1 VNVEQPASQSWLQ
14 IRAHF
19 AGLARTRMATTRA
32 IVLGALLVW
41 AALTPSFLS
50 APSLTALLTTA
61 SVIGCLSAGM
71 TFITISGNVMSFAL
85 GATAASSAVVFLLL
99 LNAAGIVP
107 ALIGALLFGGA
118 VTGFQGLVVGWIRAN
133 PIIVSIAANVLI
145 YGAFTWLTGNESV
158 NADANAGHSVLKST
172 IGGVPIEF
180 LIFITAIAVGQIVL
194 SYTVFGRNLL
204 LIGSGLPAAEA
215 VGLPITPVVFG
226 AYFCAGVLSALSGIL
241 LAIRY
246 NQANMSFA
254 VHYDYDAIA
263 AVLVGGT
270 PIQGGDGSMIRT
282 LIGVAAISVIQVV
295 LLLHGFEEEW
305 RYFVTGLIVLLVIIL
320 YSGRRA

>member
-1 VNVEQPASQSWLQ
+1 MSVEQPASQSWLQ

-19 AGLARTRMATTRA
+19 GGLARTRMATTRA
-32 IVLGALLVW
+32 IVLVALLIW

-99 LNAAGIVP
+99 LNAAGLIP

-118 VTGFQGLVVGWIRAN
+118 VTGFQGLIVGWIRAN

-158 NADANAGHSVLKST
+158 NADANAGHSLLKT
-172 IGGVPIEF
+172 AIGGVPIEF
-180 LIFITAIAVGQIVL
+180 LIFITAIALGQIVL

-215 VGLPITPVVFG
+215 VGLPITSYRV
-226 AYFCAGVLSALSGIL
+226 
-241 LAIRY
+241 R
-246 NQANMSFA
+246 
-254 VHYDYDAIA
+254 
-263 AVLVGGT
+263 
-270 PIQGGDGSMIRT
+270 R
-282 LIGVAAISVIQVV
+282 V
-295 LLLHGFEEEW
+295 LL
-305 RYFVTGLIVLLVIIL
+305 
-320 YSGRRA
+320 RRFPERAFRHPTRDQI

>member
-1 VNVEQPASQSWLQ
+1 
-14 IRAHF
+14 
-19 AGLARTRMATTRA
+19 MATTRA
-32 IVLGALLVW
+32 IVLGALLIW

-50 APSLTALLTTA
+50 TPSLTALLTTA

-99 LNAAGIVP
+99 LNATGLVP
-107 ALIGALLFGGA
+107 ALVGALLFGGA

-158 NADANAGHSVLKST
+158 NADANAGHGVFKGVV
-172 IGGVPIEF
+172 GGIPIEF
-180 LIFITAIAVGQIVL
+180 LIFITAVATGQIVL

-226 AYFCAGVLSALSGIL
+226 AYFCAGVLSALAGIL

-270 PIQGGDGSMIRT
+270 PIQGGDGSMVRT
-282 LIGVAAISVIQVV
+282 LIGVGAISIIQVV
-295 LLLHGFEEEW
+295 LLLYGLEEEW

-320 YSGRRA
+320 YSGRRV

>member
-1 VNVEQPASQSWLQ
+1 
-14 IRAHF
+14 
-19 AGLARTRMATTRA
+19 
-32 IVLGALLVW
+32 
-41 AALTPSFLS
+41 
-50 APSLTALLTTA
+50 
-61 SVIGCLSAGM
+61 
-71 TFITISGNVMSFAL
+71 
-85 GATAASSAVVFLLL
+85 
-99 LNAAGIVP
+99 
-107 ALIGALLFGGA
+107 
-118 VTGFQGLVVGWIRAN
+118 
-133 PIIVSIAANVLI
+133 
-145 YGAFTWLTGNESV
+145 
-158 NADANAGHSVLKST
+158 
-172 IGGVPIEF
+172 
-180 LIFITAIAVGQIVL
+180 
-194 SYTVFGRNLL
+194 
-204 LIGSGLPAAEA
+204 LPAAEA